1 MLDALMPHLI
11 LTNLC
16 VHSAVNDVVIAGDG
30 EDNEAFGDS
39 VNGEHIMTRRFILFT
54 KFEMTRK
61 IRLNLFSNNI
71 NNVIAEC
78 RVFMECCF
86 EFMGGEGHD

>member
-1 MLDALMPHLI
+1 MLDILVTHLI
-11 LTNLC
+11 FADLC

-39 VNGEHIMTRRFILFT
+39 VDGEHIMTRRFVLFA
-54 KFEMTRK
+54 KFEMTGK
-61 IRLNLFSNNI
+61 ICLNLFSNNI